1 MLQGSFD
8 TFDFPEVLA
17 MLARKGQSGKLRMHS
32 GTSQVEIYL
41 AGGRLS
47 HAESSDHGIPVRV
60 AETRDRLEEA
70 CFEVLRWDHGSF
82 EFHPNAAPSS
92 GRNLN
97 AGVDSVV
104 EGARRRVEEWER
116 VQQIIPS
123 LEVAPRLVPEL
134 GRNEVTISRSA
145 WRILAALDGRRNG
158 IALARTL
165 GLSHFEISF
174 ALAELVTQGLVAV
187 NALPKV
193 TIAPPVAG
201 RTPGQSKVRLP
212 RTNTAGR
219 NPAADQPVVEADAG
233 PKAESEDEEPSVVET
248 ATLSALSRLGGRLK
262 VRPANG

>member
-17 MLARKGQSGKLRMHS
+17 MLARKSQTGKLRLHS

-41 AGGRLS
+41 SEGRLT
-47 HAESSDHGIPVRV
+47 HAESSDHGIPTRV
-60 AETRDRLEEA
+60 AESRDRLEEA

-82 EFHPNAAPSS
+82 EFHPNATPSS
-92 GRNLN
+92 DRNLD
-97 AGVDSVV
+97 ASAESVIA
-104 EGARRRVEEWER
+104 GARRRVEEWDR

-134 GRNEVTISRSA
+134 GPDQVTVSRSA

-174 ALAELVTQGLVAV
+174 ALAELVALGLVVIKAP
-187 NALPKV
+187 PKV
-193 TIAPPVAG
+193 TIAPPTAG
-201 RTPGQSKVRLP
+201 REAGQSKVRLP

-219 NPAADQPVVEADAG
+219 GPVADTSPVASEPTSEEGAEDA
-233 PKAESEDEEPSVVET
+233 EPRVAET
-248 ATLSALSRLGGRLK
+248 ATLSALSRLSSRLK
-262 VRPANG
+262 VRPANS